1 MKRVTCFGVVAVVL
15 VFLMVTATHSQSYSS
30 SRSGGSG
37 GAYGGGSSGGGSYS
51 GGSGGGSFGG
61 GGFGTPDDFARDMA
75 EQQRDFQ
82 QRMSQMQRRIEEM
95 QRQAE
100 EARNRAIQ
108 ESLHATDEQWRRLK
122 PKLDRIDRLK
132 TEANVSIDLSSFG
145 TPPGFQGGGMMFGG
159 TWGGGSAAAG
169 SGSGFGSGPQ
179 AQSRG
184 QSKSFGWGNSGPKSP
199 MEMTPGEVLCDELG
213 RLLQDPGAPASEV
226 AQKVESLRKIR
237 MQARDDLAKA
247 RSELRAQILLPQE
260 PVLIAMGYL
269 D

>member
-51 GGSGGGSFGG
+51 GGGSGGGGGSFGG
-61 GGFGTPDDFARDMA
+61 GGFGTADDFARDMA

-82 QRMSQMQRRIEEM
+82 RRIEEM
-95 QRQAE
+95 QRRVE
-100 EARNRAIQ
+100 EARNRAVQ

-122 PKLDRIDRLK
+122 PKLDRIERLK
-132 TEANVSIDLSSFG
+132 IEANVSVDLSSFG
-145 TPPGFQGGGMMFGG
+145 APPGFQGGGMMFGG
-159 TWGGGSAAAG
+159 TWGGGSAAGGG
-169 SGSGFGSGPQ
+169 SSFASGPGSQ
-179 AQSRG
+179 AQSRT
-184 QSKSFGWGNSGPKSP
+184 QSKTFGWGNSGPKSP
-199 MEMTPGEVLCDELG
+199 MDMTPGEVLCDELG

-226 AQKVESLRKIR
+226 AQKVQSLRKLR
-237 MQARDDLAKA
+237 MQAREDLDKV
-247 RSELRAQILLPQE
+247 RTELRAQATLQQQ

>member
-1 MKRVTCFGVVAVVL
+1 MRRVTCFSVVAVVL
-15 VFLMVTATHSQSYSS
+15 VFLMVTATHSQSNNS

-37 GAYGGGSSGGGSYS
+37 GAYGSGSGEGPYG
-51 GGSGGGSFGG
+51 GGSGGGSGSFSGG

-82 QRMSQMQRRIEEM
+82 QRMGRMQRQIEQM

-108 ESLHATDEQWRRLK
+108 ESLHATDAQWRQLK
-122 PKLDRIDRLK
+122 PKLDRIERLK
-132 TEANVSIDLSSFG
+132 TEANVAVDLSSFG
-145 TPPGFQGGGMMFGG
+145 AAPGFQGGGMTFGG
-159 TWGGGSAAAG
+159 TWGGGFT
-169 SGSGFGSGPQ
+169 SGGGSGPQ
-179 AQSRG
+179 APGRTQF
-184 QSKSFGWGNSGPKSP
+184 QTWGTPARKSP
-199 MEMTPGEVLCDELG
+199 MDMTPGEVLCDELG
-213 RLLQDPGAPASEV
+213 RLLQDPGAPASQV

-237 MQARDDLAKA
+237 TRAREGLAQART
-247 RSELRAQILLPQE
+247 ELRAQILLQQE

>member
-1 MKRVTCFGVVAVVL
+1 MKRVICLGVVASAV
-15 VFLMVTATHSQSYSS
+15 VFLVATATHSQTYNS
-30 SRSGGSG
+30 SRGG
-37 GAYGGGSSGGGSYS
+37 
-51 GGSGGGSFGG
+51 GGSGGGSYRRGG
-61 GGFGTPDDFARDMA
+61 GSGVETGVSGRAGSGLPDNAPPLMVELF
-75 EQQRDFQ
+75 QRHEA
-82 QRMSQMQRRIEEM
+82 QMQEMRRRWEETR
-95 QRQAE
+95 RQAE
-100 EARNRAIQ
+100 AARNRAIQ

-132 TEANVSIDLSSFG
+132 TEASVAVDLSSFG
-145 TPPGFQGGGMMFGG
+145 TPPGFQGGGTMFGS

-184 QSKSFGWGNSGPKSP
+184 QSKSFDWGNTGPKSP

-237 MQARDDLAKA
+237 MQAREDLAKA